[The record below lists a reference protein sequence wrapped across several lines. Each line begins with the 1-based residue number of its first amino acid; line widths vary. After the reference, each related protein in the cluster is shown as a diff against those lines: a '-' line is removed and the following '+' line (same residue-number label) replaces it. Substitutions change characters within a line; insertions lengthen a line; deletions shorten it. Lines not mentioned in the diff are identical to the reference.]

1 MAATNPTQA
10 APSAPASSGGGFLVS
25 VTSQP
30 SEAEAQASY
39 RALQGKYPSV
49 LGSQSAVV
57 ARASS
62 KSGAATYRAGPAF
75 GTSAEAAQFC
85 KSYQGAGGQ
94 CWVVK
99 N

>member
-1 MAATNPTQA
+1 
-10 APSAPASSGGGFLVS
+10 

-30 SEAEAQASY
+30 SEADAQASY

-49 LGSQSAVV
+49 LGSQSPVV
-57 ARASS
+57 ARANS
-62 KSGAATYRAGPAF
+62 KSGAVTYRAGVAF
-75 GTSAEAAQFC
+75 NSSAEAAQFC
-85 KSYQGAGGQ
+85 HNYTAAGGQ